1 MSERRNFKKH
11 FPFFGEPNTI
21 VEETCWLL
29 DKKSWSAHRFWVC
42 TGQDCHYSWDSLQ
55 PAWRTSAKSAVNNK
69 VASEACLYQTMGV
82 RKSGRGPA
90 PGFWNLVF
98 YYFNSLVEK
107 YFSLSFELVKWNFST
122 VDPRTAKEN
131 DTNNILQTFQQL
143 LLPPSVNLQLHLL
156 ALSRKKS
163 FPLSRREH
171 FHFVVFL
178 LFAQRLLAFLCQRHM
193 VSTDDCHFLAARNTA
208 RRRFTLSKTFPYA
221 AYSVICNCSDAPD
234 CLHSSS
240 HLRYRAIIFADQV
253 KTWAGK
259 QERLTVRKA
268 TRAFPRFLQSSL
280 KLDAVHDMSELR

>member
-1 MSERRNFKKH
+1 LLRKLAGCWTKSLDPPTDFGFVPARIVIILETVCNQPGGPQRSPPWTIKLLLKLVFIKPWASER
-11 FPFFGEPNTI
+11 
-21 VEETCWLL
+21 
-29 DKKSWSAHRFWVC
+29 
-42 TGQDCHYSWDSLQ
+42 
-55 PAWRTSAKSAVNNK
+55 
-69 VASEACLYQTMGV
+69 VAGDLS
-82 RKSGRGPA
+82 

-221 AYSVICNCSDAPD
+221 AYSVICHCSDAPD